1 VSIRRRA
8 LDLLFIMCTPA
19 SSAEIVE
26 ELLSYLTLA
35 DYSMREELVLKTAVL
50 AER

>member
-1 VSIRRRA
+1 MVRLQA
-8 LDLLFIMCTPA
+8 D
-19 SSAEIVE
+19 IVE

>member
-1 VSIRRRA
+1 MEP
-8 LDLLFIMCTPA
+8 LQPC
-19 SSAEIVE
+19 SAEIVE

-35 DYSMREELVLKTAVL
+35 DFGMREELVLKTAVL

>member
-1 VSIRRRA
+1 M
-8 LDLLFIMCTPA
+8 LLCRCTPD